1 MSGELHAPLLAPD
14 KASKLLDD
22 VLYERVLGCID
33 LQALFMV
40 EVDLWVALSESL
52 GASDIA
58 DADADRAKHIAKQ
71 MIDRALRRLPDEE
84 RRYGPMR
91 PFGFECADC
100 EDEMLETAK
109 RKRTKA
115 G

>member
-1 MSGELHAPLLAPD
+1 MSGQLHVPLLAPD
-14 KASKLLDD
+14 QASKLLDD

-40 EVDLWVALSESL
+40 EVDLWVALSD
-52 GASDIA
+52 ACIA
-58 DADADRAKHIAKQ
+58 DEEGAKRVAKD

-91 PFGFECADC
+91 PFGFECEDC
-100 EDEMLETAK
+100 EDEMLANAN
-109 RKRTKA
+109 RKRGKA
-115 G
+115 D

>member
-1 MSGELHAPLLAPD
+1 MTGQLNMPLLAPD
-14 KASKLLDD
+14 QASKLLED

-33 LQALFMV
+33 LEALFMI
-40 EVDLWVALSESL
+40 EVDLWVALSEC
-52 GASDIA
+52 DVA
-58 DADADRAKHIAKQ
+58 DEQAAKRVAKD

-84 RRYGPMR
+84 RRYGVMR

-100 EDEMLETAK
+100 EEEMMETAK
-109 RKRTKA
+109 RKRSKA

>member
-1 MSGELHAPLLAPD
+1 MSGELGLPIAPLLRPEQ
-14 KASKLLDD
+14 ASKLLDD

-40 EVDLWVALSESL
+40 EVDLWVALSES
-52 GASDIA
+52 DVT
-58 DADADRAKHIAKQ
+58 DEDTAKQ
-71 MIDRALRRLPDEE
+71 LAKAMIDRALRRLPDEE

-91 PFGFECADC
+91 PFGFECSDC
-100 EDEMLETAK
+100 ENELLDSAK
-109 RKRTKA
+109 RRRTKA

>member
-1 MSGELHAPLLAPD
+1 MTGQLHMPLLGPD
-14 KASKLLDD
+14 QASKLLDD

-40 EVDLWVALSESL
+40 EVDLWVALSDACVADED
-52 GASDIA
+52 GAK
-58 DADADRAKHIAKQ
+58 RVAKD

-100 EDEMLETAK
+100 EEELLENTK
-109 RKRTKA
+109 RKRGKTD
-115 G
+115 